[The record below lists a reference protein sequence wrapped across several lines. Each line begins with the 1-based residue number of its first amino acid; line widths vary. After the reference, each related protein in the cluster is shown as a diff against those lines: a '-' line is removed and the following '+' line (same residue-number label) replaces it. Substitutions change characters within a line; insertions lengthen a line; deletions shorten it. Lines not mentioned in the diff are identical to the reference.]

1 MPPEPAPVGRA
12 FRFRL
17 TKVIQSESEES
28 AQLYYNKLLFMKI
41 LNQVQDDNEV
51 EMPEEI
57 INKVKANQ
65 KLVAIDLA
73 KLFHDP
79 APIAELD
86 IKDFLFMGLMLKEKD
101 FREHLK
107 NHDWSQYEGQY
118 LSVFCSTDA
127 IIAPWAWM
135 LITTHANTSAKE
147 VFHLSPKESVYELY
161 RRNVESYD
169 WSQYQDKFV
178 LLKGCGDIHVPDS
191 IYLLATNKLMGSAK
205 KIMYGEAC
213 SFVPVWKG

>member
-1 MPPEPAPVGRA
+1 MP
-12 FRFRL
+12 
-17 TKVIQSESEES
+17 
-28 AQLYYNKLLFMKI
+28 N
-41 LNQVQDDNEV
+41 
-51 EMPEEI
+51 EI

-65 KLVAIDLA
+65 KLITIDLA

-79 APIAELD
+79 TPIAKLD
-86 IKDFLFMGLMLKEKD
+86 IKDFLHMNLMLKEKD
-101 FREHLK
+101 FREHLE
-107 NHDWSQYEGQY
+107 NHDWSQYKGKY

-135 LITTHANTSAKE
+135 LITTYANAFAKE
-147 VFHLSPKESVYELY
+147 VFHLSAKEVTHELY
-161 RRNVESYD
+161 RRNLELFD
-169 WSQYQDKFV
+169 WSQYQNKFI

>member
-1 MPPEPAPVGRA
+1 
-12 FRFRL
+12 
-17 TKVIQSESEES
+17 
-28 AQLYYNKLLFMKI
+28 
-41 LNQVQDDNEV
+41 
-51 EMPEEI
+51 MPEEI
-57 INKVKANQ
+57 INRVKANE
-65 KLVAIDLA
+65 KLQTVDLV

-79 APIAELD
+79 TPVAELD
-86 IKDFLFMGLMLKEKD
+86 IKDFLYMGLLLKEKD

-135 LITTHANTSAKE
+135 LLTSHAALHAKE
-147 VFHLSPKESVYELY
+147 VFHLTPKEVSHELY
-161 RRNVESYD
+161 RRGVEAYN
-169 WSQYQDKFV
+169 WSQYQDKFI

-191 IYLLATNKLMGSAK
+191 IYLLATNKLIGTAK

>member
-1 MPPEPAPVGRA
+1 MADQIV
-12 FRFRL
+12 
-17 TKVIQSESEES
+17 
-28 AQLYYNKLLFMKI
+28 
-41 LNQVQDDNEV
+41 
-51 EMPEEI
+51 
-57 INKVKANQ
+57 NKVKANT
-65 KLVAIDLA
+65 KLITIDLA

-79 APIAELD
+79 TPVAELD
-86 IKDFLFMGLMLKEKD
+86 IKEFLHMGLLLKEKD

-135 LITTHANTSAKE
+135 LLTSHAAAHAKE
-147 VFHLSPKESVYELY
+147 VFHLTPQEVSHELY
-161 RRNVESYD
+161 RRGVEDYD
-169 WSQYQDKFV
+169 WNQYQDKFI

-191 IYLLATNKLMGSAK
+191 IYLLATNKLMGAAK

-213 SFVPVWKG
+213 SFVPVWRS